1 MKKSVGEQQKGFI
14 ACIRD
19 RGYPRKDTGLLL
31 DAEGNAA
38 NEKDMVEVQ

>member
-19 RGYPRKDTGLLL
+19 RDYLRKDTGLLL

-38 NEKDMVEVQ
+38 NEKDKVEVR